1 MCFSRRHLFCG
12 IIVGAAALIGG
23 GALADKRER
32 DLDAVRIGVEKGEVR
47 PLAEIIAGLRG
58 KLPGDIVGIEVERK
72 DGRWIYEFRVV
83 DSKGRLYE
91 AHVDAKSGD
100 IQQVKEK

>member
-1 MCFSRRHLFCG
+1 MCFSQRHFFCG